1 MKEMLIIIKGNF
13 RNQKVSLF
21 SIFLLVTT
29 IAIFLSTIIALWTN
43 TQSYE
48 EQELNRMNYG
58 DITAW
63 VSNVPRD
70 VPLLESLR
78 GVEGVAKAEYQEI
91 LYSNYSIGETRADSQ
106 GQLLIYQPQR
116 YDYKIFNN
124 LLTGYNGLNTSL
136 NPGEIYVSPA
146 LNALYGLN
154 VGDTIHFST
163 LRQQEDKTFR
173 VKGFF
178 EDPFMGSTMVDM
190 KSFLISENDYAEI
203 LNETQQN
210 TANSLIEV
218 GGMIHLFQESTSQ
231 QSMADFNQAITE
243 DTQLN
248 QYSRSVYTKPV
259 ISGFMLILQKIFS
272 GLLLVFVVVLVI
284 IILIVM
290 SYCITS
296 TIEQNRKNLG
306 ILKAQGFTNRKIKN
320 TQLVQYVSTIILGML
335 LGILIAFWLI
345 QPITQ
350 RLVTTSG
357 ILVPTTLPVRLILA
371 VHVFL
376 LLLFIGFI
384 AIKLQRINRLS
395 PIDAIQRTSEQ
406 EYSHLGYTLT
416 SKGILELKLTFR
428 QLLSNK
434 KNYISVG
441 LVAMLLVFFIS
452 LVVRMNSWL
461 GPNGEGMMDAFNP
474 ADLDIGVE
482 RLGPIDE
489 QEIEQR
495 INQHTTIVDQYELA
509 MPTVTIQ
516 GIDYTANVISETDR
530 FHLVQGRAPVNKDE
544 IVLTEFAAENLAVSI
559 GDEVTITYQQNS
571 HSFTVSGIYQCA
583 NEMGNNLGMS
593 REGFSAFGNDGD
605 LQWCTHYFLSD
616 PLQSDHILNELNQE
630 FGGDIHVHKNTWS
643 GLEGILTAMKLL
655 IRFMYVVVALFILIV
670 VLLTGSKVLQ
680 AEQTDLAIFKTLG
693 LTSLVLRRM
702 FALRFTIVSLL
713 GSAIGTLF
721 TSLFTDAI
729 VSNLLKL
736 SGISNFSST
745 VSVTNSVFPLLIVVT
760 LFTIF
765 AYLLAAKV
773 KRVSPILLMEEL

>member
-320 TQLVQYVSTIILGML
+320 TQLVQYASTIILGML
-335 LGILIAFWLI
+335 LGILIASWLI

-350 RLVTTSG
+350 TMVTTSG

-395 PIDAIQRTSEQ
+395 PIDAIQRTSDQ

-416 SKGILELKLTFR
+416 SKGNLELKLTFR

-474 ADLDIGVE
+474 ADLDIAVE

-530 FHLVQGRAPVNKDE
+530 FHLVQGRAPINEDE

-593 REGFSAFGNDGD
+593 REGFSALGNAGD

-745 VSVTNSVFPLLIVVT
+745 VSVTNSVLPLLIVVT